1 MIITLQQIK
10 WTISLRVAV
19 NLSTYR
25 RCLGA
30 VSSDL
35 GRLFRTLS
43 CLAPVSPK
51 GTEHGP
57 TTSQQL
63 NLFSSLEWSNLE
75 LERYSYALIGQSKFN
90 LNMLT
95 LLSFVLS
102 FISGSTSETGVSVF
116 PWNRTRSEKA
126 NASDTDH
133 RERGL

>member
-1 MIITLQQIK
+1 MIITLQQTK
-10 WTISLRVAV
+10 WTISLRVTV
-19 NLSTYR
+19 NLSICQKY
-25 RCLGA
+25 LGA
-30 VSSDL
+30 VSSDSWDDY
-35 GRLFRTLS
+35 FV
-43 CLAPVSPK
+43 AFPVSPK

-133 RERGL
+133 RESGL